1 MGSSSSK
8 NKNLTISIKIQT
20 QNDIYEV
27 LAKINSNINGLFS
40 KTTVTQ
46 TFRNPS
52 DSPLELKIYIFKKIN
67 IIFSS
72 FECQIGDS
80 IKVKSKVIKE
90 EKAQE
95 KYSDSIASGNAAI
108 FVSQDPKDENKII
121 VHMGNIPPKTDVIF
135 ISNFI
140 SPIESSN
147 NKYEFEMFRNLPIFH
162 GGGKIYQNSK
172 IEGEININSNYK
184 IKNIEKNILMKDLT
198 ITEEKLSSKSPY
210 FYLLKYE
217 IKNLPNKNYNNND
230 YISSSKLYFDLD
242 NDQPLILMQ
251 ESNKITDEK
260 YYYIQYQFKNEQVI
274 LNKEY
279 QEISPSLYIFLLDQ
293 SGSMSGQSIK
303 IASKALLIFLQ
314 SIPAGSYYQIIGFG
328 SIFIKYDKVPKEY
341 NKENIKNSINLIQ
354 NLNADLGGTD
364 IYNPLKDIFDSNDYD
379 NINLPRN
386 IFLLTDGEVLDKN
399 DVLNLIDKNN
409 SKFRIYSIGIGSD
422 FDEDLIK
429 NAGIIGKG
437 NYNFCKDINLLGSV
451 IVSEIEQCS
460 NLWMTDIKIECD
472 IKNNK
477 IHNNIPKNIREN
489 EFINLYYINDDIINE
504 KIKLEIKYKDNKN
517 KEYKKDYEIISQR
530 IENGDVLSKLIINN
544 YIKNNNNLTQEE
556 KIKLSLKYQILI
568 KGTSLFAEVELN
580 GKISESM
587 KSRSLGKKD
596 AKNPPNTLQPLNN
609 NNMLVLI
616 ANGPFDQ
623 NLNPYEIPINLN
635 QQSPTSV
642 PDDPFGGP
650 TLKPV
655 LIAYEP
661 FDQNLNPYEIPI
673 TLNQQSPTSV
683 PNDPFGGH
691 TISDP
696 FEISN
701 LNDTPITENSFNPPP
716 DSSKLEFSPDK
727 NPYQSNSNNNF
738 DNTFKKKDNFKGEKD
753 ELMEM
758 INTQDF
764 IEGFW
769 EENEYTKKIIEKYEK
784 EYKLIKGLKD
794 KNFDDKII
802 ITILIIY
809 FINKEH
815 SSKIKDLLM
824 IIKKAKIYIKKTIND
839 TYENIIKEVNIN

>member
-1 MGSSSSK
+1 M
-8 NKNLTISIKIQT
+8 
-20 QNDIYEV
+20 
-27 LAKINSNINGLFS
+27 
-40 KTTVTQ
+40 
-46 TFRNPS
+46 
-52 DSPLELKIYIFKKIN
+52 
-67 IIFSS
+67 
-72 FECQIGDS
+72 
-80 IKVKSKVIKE
+80 
-90 EKAQE
+90 
-95 KYSDSIASGNAAI
+95 
-108 FVSQDPKDENKII
+108 
-121 VHMGNIPPKTDVIF
+121 
-135 ISNFI
+135 
-140 SPIESSN
+140 
-147 NKYEFEMFRNLPIFH
+147 
-162 GGGKIYQNSK
+162 
-172 IEGEININSNYK
+172 
-184 IKNIEKNILMKDLT
+184 
-198 ITEEKLSSKSPY
+198 
-210 FYLLKYE
+210 
-217 IKNLPNKNYNNND
+217 
-230 YISSSKLYFDLD
+230 
-242 NDQPLILMQ
+242 
-251 ESNKITDEK
+251 
-260 YYYIQYQFKNEQVI
+260 
-274 LNKEY
+274 
-279 QEISPSLYIFLLDQ
+279 
-293 SGSMSGQSIK
+293 
-303 IASKALLIFLQ
+303 
-314 SIPAGSYYQIIGFG
+314 
-328 SIFIKYDKVPKEY
+328 
-341 NKENIKNSINLIQ
+341 
-354 NLNADLGGTD
+354 
-364 IYNPLKDIFDSNDYD
+364 
-379 NINLPRN
+379 
-386 IFLLTDGEVLDKN
+386 TDGEVLDKN

-609 NNMLVLI
+609 NNIPVLI

-623 NLNPYEIPINLN
+623 NLNPYEISIN
-635 QQSPTSV
+635 
-642 PDDPFGGP
+642 
-650 TLKPV
+650 
-655 LIAYEP
+655 
-661 FDQNLNPYEIPI
+661 
-673 TLNQQSPTSV
+673 LNQQSPTSV

>member
-1 MGSSSSK
+1 M
-8 NKNLTISIKIQT
+8 
-20 QNDIYEV
+20 
-27 LAKINSNINGLFS
+27 
-40 KTTVTQ
+40 
-46 TFRNPS
+46 
-52 DSPLELKIYIFKKIN
+52 
-67 IIFSS
+67 
-72 FECQIGDS
+72 
-80 IKVKSKVIKE
+80 
-90 EKAQE
+90 
-95 KYSDSIASGNAAI
+95 
-108 FVSQDPKDENKII
+108 
-121 VHMGNIPPKTDVIF
+121 
-135 ISNFI
+135 
-140 SPIESSN
+140 
-147 NKYEFEMFRNLPIFH
+147 
-162 GGGKIYQNSK
+162 
-172 IEGEININSNYK
+172 
-184 IKNIEKNILMKDLT
+184 
-198 ITEEKLSSKSPY
+198 
-210 FYLLKYE
+210 
-217 IKNLPNKNYNNND
+217 
-230 YISSSKLYFDLD
+230 
-242 NDQPLILMQ
+242 
-251 ESNKITDEK
+251 
-260 YYYIQYQFKNEQVI
+260 
-274 LNKEY
+274 
-279 QEISPSLYIFLLDQ
+279 
-293 SGSMSGQSIK
+293 
-303 IASKALLIFLQ
+303 
-314 SIPAGSYYQIIGFG
+314 
-328 SIFIKYDKVPKEY
+328 
-341 NKENIKNSINLIQ
+341 
-354 NLNADLGGTD
+354 
-364 IYNPLKDIFDSNDYD
+364 
-379 NINLPRN
+379 
-386 IFLLTDGEVLDKN
+386 TDGEVLDKN

-587 KSRSLGKKD
+587 KSQSLGKKD

-609 NNMLVLI
+609 NNI
-616 ANGPFDQ
+616 
-623 NLNPYEIPINLN
+623 
-635 QQSPTSV
+635 
-642 PDDPFGGP
+642 
-650 TLKPV
+650 PV

-661 FDQNLNPYEIPI
+661 FDQNLNPYLIPI
-673 TLNQQSPTSV
+673 TLNQQSPKSV
-683 PNDPFGGH
+683 PLDPFGGH
-691 TISDP
+691 RISNP

-701 LNDTPITENSFNPPP
+701 FNDTPITENSFNPPP

>member
-1 MGSSSSK
+1 M
-8 NKNLTISIKIQT
+8 
-20 QNDIYEV
+20 
-27 LAKINSNINGLFS
+27 
-40 KTTVTQ
+40 
-46 TFRNPS
+46 
-52 DSPLELKIYIFKKIN
+52 
-67 IIFSS
+67 
-72 FECQIGDS
+72 
-80 IKVKSKVIKE
+80 
-90 EKAQE
+90 
-95 KYSDSIASGNAAI
+95 
-108 FVSQDPKDENKII
+108 
-121 VHMGNIPPKTDVIF
+121 
-135 ISNFI
+135 
-140 SPIESSN
+140 
-147 NKYEFEMFRNLPIFH
+147 
-162 GGGKIYQNSK
+162 
-172 IEGEININSNYK
+172 
-184 IKNIEKNILMKDLT
+184 
-198 ITEEKLSSKSPY
+198 
-210 FYLLKYE
+210 
-217 IKNLPNKNYNNND
+217 
-230 YISSSKLYFDLD
+230 
-242 NDQPLILMQ
+242 
-251 ESNKITDEK
+251 
-260 YYYIQYQFKNEQVI
+260 
-274 LNKEY
+274 
-279 QEISPSLYIFLLDQ
+279 
-293 SGSMSGQSIK
+293 
-303 IASKALLIFLQ
+303 
-314 SIPAGSYYQIIGFG
+314 
-328 SIFIKYDKVPKEY
+328 
-341 NKENIKNSINLIQ
+341 
-354 NLNADLGGTD
+354 
-364 IYNPLKDIFDSNDYD
+364 
-379 NINLPRN
+379 
-386 IFLLTDGEVLDKN
+386 TDGEVLDKN

-609 NNMLVLI
+609 NNIPVLI
-616 ANGPFDQ
+616 AYEPFDQ

-642 PDDPFGGP
+642 SDNPFGAP
-650 TLKPV
+650 KFKNLFV
-655 LIAYEP
+655 NRP